1 MTQIVIRITFPVSL
15 QVDHASATENATEN
29 ATEKTNKTQQG
40 ILHLIKENK
49 YLTYDE
55 IAKQLSLERT
65 TVWRNIKK
73 LQEKGL
79 LRRVGP
85 DKGGHWEI

>member
-1 MTQIVIRITFPVSL
+1 MVWMTQIVIRITFPVSL
-15 QVDHASATENATEN
+15 QVDHASATEN

>member
-1 MTQIVIRITFPVSL
+1 MYASVI
-15 QVDHASATENATEN
+15 ENATEN

-65 TVWRNIKK
+65 TIWRNIKI
-73 LQEKGL
+73 LQEKEL

-85 DKGGHWEI
+85 DKGGYWEVINKDVNE